1 MYPAVRGTGWSWTTG
16 EGARVCGRATMP
28 ATRSWP

>member
-1 MYPAVRGTGWSWTTG
+1 MYPAVTGTGWSWTTG
-16 EGARVCGRATMP
+16 DRGRVCGRATMP